1 LAVATADLG
10 QRMNP
15 QIQEFLDRIRQLE
28 SDIEQEVQRRRQEFQ
43 ADFDQRKVK
52 FEKEVLTQQQHYKEG
67 LLSYVLTSDWRH
79 LLTMPLIYPVLLPML
94 VLDAM
99 VTLYQ
104 WVCFPWYDMPRVKR
118 SDFFVYDRTHL
129 AYLNVFEKFN
139 CAYCSYGNGLMAY
152 AREVL
157 GLTEQYWCPIKHAR
171 RVVQAHPYYHGFSDY
186 GDAENYREQ
195 LAQLRLQLQKL
206 VAEPVQQEVSQ
217 HGQPAQAMLDK
228 VAGMKT
234 FETLADLAACVGQDV
249 AITEWVEITQQQ
261 VNLFADATGDH
272 QWIHVDVD
280 RAQQG
285 PFGGPIAHGFLT
297 LSLLPQFFDKTI
309 VVNQKRMGV
318 NYGLNKVRFMS
329 PVPVGS
335 RLRGHLHLHSA
346 TPIEGNGMQFQWNV
360 TVEREGSDKPVCAAE
375 SLVRIYA

>member
-1 LAVATADLG
+1 
-10 QRMNP
+10 
-15 QIQEFLDRIRQLE
+15 
-28 SDIEQEVQRRRQEFQ
+28 
-43 ADFDQRKVK
+43 
-52 FEKEVLTQQQHYKEG
+52 
-67 LLSYVLTSDWRH
+67 
-79 LLTMPLIYPVLLPML
+79 
-94 VLDAM
+94 
-99 VTLYQ
+99 
-104 WVCFPWYDMPRVKR
+104 
-118 SDFFVYDRTHL
+118 
-129 AYLNVFEKFN
+129 
-139 CAYCSYGNGLMAY
+139 MA
-152 AREVL
+152 
-157 GLTEQYWCPIKHAR
+157 
-171 RVVQAHPYYHGFSDY
+171 
-186 GDAENYREQ
+186 
-195 LAQLRLQLQKL
+195 
-206 VAEPVQQEVSQ
+206 QEVSQ
-217 HGQPAQAMLDK
+217 HGQTPQAMLDK
-228 VAGMKT
+228 VAIMKT

-285 PFGGPIAHGFLT
+285 PFGAPIAHGFLT

-309 VVNQKRMGV
+309 LVNQKRMGV